1 MFRRDYQEGRIVNK
15 RSNRS
20 DEQKEPW
27 EQPIYEE
34 ETQENASRSTQYK
47 QKRGN
52 TLFLSIVLFLLFLCV
67 AIPTVVGIWVHQQKT
82 EAASLVSSSSSEVAK
97 ASSSTTK
104 TTTSTTVSETS
115 ETVSSSETVEESQS
129 EEPASSS
136 SASSEVVE
144 ETTSSSSTVSG
155 ETIEVLSG
163 EGPNQIAA
171 RAGISVEKL
180 LELNGMTLDNFFFA
194 PGQQVRIK

>member
-1 MFRRDYQEGRIVNK
+1 MNK

-34 ETQENASRSTQYK
+34 ETQENASRSNQYH

-97 ASSSTTK
+97 ASSSTTTTK
-104 TTTSTTVSETS
+104 TSSTETESTSSTEMTS
-115 ETVSSSETVEESQS
+115 ETVGETQTEETLPSSDESSQVSVPEETT
-129 EEPASSS
+129 PSS
-136 SASSEVVE
+136 SAVA
-144 ETTSSSSTVSG
+144 G

-180 LELNGMTLDNFFFA
+180 LQLNGMSMDNFFFA

>member
-1 MFRRDYQEGRIVNK
+1 MNK

-34 ETQENASRSTQYK
+34 ETQENASRSNQYH

-97 ASSSTTK
+97 ASSSTT
-104 TTTSTTVSETS
+104 TTTKTSSTETES
-115 ETVSSSETVEESQS
+115 TSSTEMASETVEETQTEETLPSSDESSQVS
-129 EEPASSS
+129 VPEETTPSS
-136 SASSEVVE
+136 SAVA
-144 ETTSSSSTVSG
+144 G

-180 LELNGMTLDNFFFA
+180 LQLNGMSMDNFFFA

>member
-1 MFRRDYQEGRIVNK
+1 MNK

-34 ETQENASRSTQYK
+34 ETQENASRSNQYH

-52 TLFLSIVLFLLFLCV
+52 TLFLSVVLFLLFLCV

-97 ASSSTTK
+97 ASSSTT
-104 TTTSTTVSETS
+104 TTTKTSSTETESTSSTEMTS
-115 ETVSSSETVEESQS
+115 ETVGETQTEETLPSSDESNQVSVPEETT
-129 EEPASSS
+129 PSS
-136 SASSEVVE
+136 SAVA
-144 ETTSSSSTVSG
+144 G

-180 LELNGMTLDNFFFA
+180 LQLNGMSMDNFFFA

>member
-1 MFRRDYQEGRIVNK
+1 MNK

-34 ETQENASRSTQYK
+34 ETQENASRSNQYH

-97 ASSSTTK
+97 ASSSTT
-104 TTTSTTVSETS
+104 TTTKMSSTETES
-115 ETVSSSETVEESQS
+115 TSSTEMTSETVEETQTEETLPSSDESSQVS
-129 EEPASSS
+129 VPEETTPSS
-136 SASSEVVE
+136 SAVA
-144 ETTSSSSTVSG
+144 G

-180 LELNGMTLDNFFFA
+180 LQLNGMSMDNFFFA

>member
-1 MFRRDYQEGRIVNK
+1 MNK

-34 ETQENASRSTQYK
+34 ETQENASRSNQYH

-97 ASSSTTK
+97 ASSSTT
-104 TTTSTTVSETS
+104 TTTKTSSTETESTSSTEMTS
-115 ETVSSSETVEESQS
+115 ETVGETQTEETLPSSDESSQVSVPEETT
-129 EEPASSS
+129 PSS
-136 SASSEVVE
+136 SAVA
-144 ETTSSSSTVSG
+144 G

-180 LELNGMTLDNFFFA
+180 LQLNGMSMDNFFFA

>member
-1 MFRRDYQEGRIVNK
+1 MNK

-34 ETQENASRSTQYK
+34 ETQENASRSNQYH

-97 ASSSTTK
+97 ASSSTT
-104 TTTSTTVSETS
+104 TTTKTSSTETESTSSTEMTS
-115 ETVSSSETVEESQS
+115 ETVGETQTEETLPSSDESNQVSVPEETT
-129 EEPASSS
+129 PSS
-136 SASSEVVE
+136 SAVA
-144 ETTSSSSTVSG
+144 G

-180 LELNGMTLDNFFFA
+180 LQLNGMSMDNFFFA